1 MGQGGEGRWREPR
14 DVAEF
19 SAALRALR
27 QRSGLT
33 FRELER
39 AAERR
44 GEVLPRSTA
53 AEMLRRGTPP
63 TPRLLTAF
71 VRACGDD
78 ANLER
83 WHAARARLAD
93 QADRPE
99 QPDEPE
105 RPEPEAASSPTAAPD
120 RVPRQLPHAPA
131 TFVGRDREL
140 TALDRL
146 LAEDARDAGGSPRLL
161 TISGVGGVGKTWL
174 ALRWGHR
181 YRDRHPD
188 GQLYVNLRGFDPSA
202 EPVPPAAAV
211 RGFLDALGDDPLALP
226 PEPEAQAARYRSLIA
241 GRRMLI
247 VLDNAAGADQ
257 VRPLLPGSGASTVI
271 VTSRDRLT
279 GLIAADGARA
289 LPLGLLAEDE
299 ARRLL
304 DRHLGPERTAA
315 EPSAVDEIV
324 SVCGGLPLALAV
336 VAARAA
342 THPGLP
348 LRALAAELRDARLGL
363 DAFDGGDTATDVRA
377 VFSWSYRA
385 LSEDAARLF
394 RLLGLHPGPDLSLPA
409 AASLAGAPEHR
420 VRPLLAELTRVHL
433 VDRPTPDRHA
443 PHDLLRAY
451 ARELADAVDPE
462 ADRRAARRRLVE
474 HYLRSAEGAD
484 RRLAPHPEPL
494 GLGPA
499 PSGVTVVEPADR
511 EAALDWFTAEHP
523 VLLGA
528 LDLAVAA
535 DAPAEA
541 WRLAGA
547 LETFFDYRGHWHDW
561 AATQRIALD
570 AAGRLGDQGRAADAH
585 RSLGR
590 AHTQMGRL
598 EDGHRHFTEALSRY
612 RELGDDVSEA
622 DTRRGLGWV
631 CDQLGRPRD
640 ALDHNDRALEL
651 YRRAGHRPGQAMA
664 LNNVGWLYVVLG
676 DHRRALDHCAQAVEL
691 NRELGERHAEAGAL
705 DSLGYAHHHLA
716 QYTEAARCFA
726 RALDLVRGFGD
737 RYGETEILNHLGDTQ
752 LAAGDVDAARRTRR
766 TAVEIGGQIG
776 HPAVEELRAKLK
788 ETDPE

>member
-1 MGQGGEGRWREPR
+1 MGQGWEGGWREPR
-14 DVAEF
+14 DGVEF
-19 SAALRALR
+19 QAALRALR
-27 QRSGLT
+27 ERSGLT
-33 FRELER
+33 FRDLER

-53 AEMLRRGTPP
+53 AEMLRRAAPP
-63 TPRLLTAF
+63 APRVLTAF
-71 VRACGDD
+71 VLACGDD

-83 WHAARARLAD
+83 WLAARARIAD
-93 QADRPE
+93 H
-99 QPDEPE
+99 
-105 RPEPEAASSPTAAPD
+105 PEPAQAPPPPAALD

-131 TFVGRDREL
+131 TFVGREREL
-140 TALDRL
+140 AGLDRL
-146 LAEDARDAGGSPRLL
+146 VAEAAGAAGGSLGLL

-181 YRDRHPD
+181 NLDRYPD

-202 EPVPPAAAV
+202 EPVPPAAAI

-226 PEPEAQAARYRSLIA
+226 PEPEAQAARYRSLLA
-241 GRRMLI
+241 GRRVLI

-257 VRPLLPGSGASTVI
+257 VRPLLPGSGGSTVI

-279 GLIAADGARA
+279 GLIATEGARP
-289 LPLGLLAEDE
+289 LPLGLLAQDE

-304 DRHLGPERTAA
+304 TRHLGPDRPAA
-315 EPSAVDEIV
+315 EPSAVDDILT
-324 SVCGGLPLALAV
+324 VCGGLPLALAV

-342 THPGLP
+342 AHPSLP

-385 LSEDAARLF
+385 LSPEAARLF

-409 AASLAGAPEHR
+409 AASLAGAPAHR
-420 VRPLLAELTRVHL
+420 VRPLLADLGRVHL
-433 VDRPTPDRHA
+433 VDQPAPDRYA

-451 ARELADAVDPE
+451 ARELVESFDPE
-462 ADRRAARRRLVE
+462 ADQRAARRRLMQ
-474 HYLRSAEGAD
+474 HCLRSAEAAN
-484 RRLAPHPEPL
+484 RRLAPHWEPL
-494 GLGPA
+494 GLPPA
-499 PSGVTVVEPADR
+499 PPGVTVEEPADR
-511 EAALDWFTAEHP
+511 EAALDWFAAEHP

-535 DAPAEA
+535 GAPAEA
-541 WRLAGA
+541 WGLARA
-547 LETFFDYRGHWHDW
+547 LETYLDYRGHWHDW

-570 AAGRLGDQGRAADAH
+570 AAVRLGDQAREADAH
-585 RSLGR
+585 RALGR
-590 AHTQMGRL
+590 AYTQMGLL
-598 EDGHRHFTEALSRY
+598 EDGHRHFTRALRRY
-612 RELGDDVSEA
+612 RELGDDVSQA

-631 CDQLGRPRD
+631 CDQLGRQRD

-651 YRRAGHRPGQAMA
+651 YRRAGHRAGQALA
-664 LNNVGWLYVVLG
+664 LNNVGWLHAVLG
-676 DHRRALDHCAQAVEL
+676 DHRRALDYCAQAVEL
-691 NRELGERHAEAGAL
+691 NRELGDRHAEAGAW

-716 QYTEAARCFA
+716 EYVEAARCFA
-726 RALDLVRGFGD
+726 RALVLVRGFGD
-737 RYGETEILNHLGDTQ
+737 RFHETEILNHLGDTQ
-752 LAAGDVDAARRTRR
+752 LAAGDLDAARSTRR
-766 TAVEIGGQIG
+766 AAVEIGGQIG

-788 ETDPE
+788 ETEPD